1 MYWNFIEPLA
11 TILDIKFN
19 YDLKAFGMKILHS
32 YNPGHWYAE
41 DKVETG
47 ALG

>member
-1 MYWNFIEPLA
+1 
-11 TILDIKFN
+11 
-19 YDLKAFGMKILHS
+19 MKILHS

-47 ALG
+47 ALGWKRKYFSIVFYKHEK